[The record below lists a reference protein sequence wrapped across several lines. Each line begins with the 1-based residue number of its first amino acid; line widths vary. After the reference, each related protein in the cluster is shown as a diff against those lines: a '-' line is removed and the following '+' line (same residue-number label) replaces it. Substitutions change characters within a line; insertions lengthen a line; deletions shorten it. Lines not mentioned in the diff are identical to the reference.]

1 VRPADWGAFL
11 TTIFDTWVR
20 RDVGSVF
27 VQQFDVAL
35 GIWSGAGSS
44 LCVFAETCGKALA
57 VEHNGDIYSCD
68 HYVYP
73 EYRLGNIREV
83 ALTDAVHSPRQV
95 AFGNDKRDG
104 LPRYCRECDV
114 RFACNG
120 ECPKHRFV
128 RTPEG
133 EFGLNYL
140 CAGYKR
146 FFHHIDPH
154 MRTMTALLNAGRA
167 PAEIMGLLARDE
179 RQRAVRTAGR
189 NDPCPCGSGR
199 KYKQCCLRGTAA

>member
-1 VRPADWGAFL
+1 
-11 TTIFDTWVR
+11 
-20 RDVGSVF
+20 VGSVF
-27 VQQFDVAL
+27 VQHFDVAL
-35 GIWSGAGSS
+35 GLWSGAGSS

-57 VEHNGDIYSCD
+57 IEHNGDIYSCD

-73 EYRLGNIREV
+73 EYRLGNVRET
-83 ALTDAVHSPRQV
+83 ALADAVHSPRQE
-95 AFGNDKRDG
+95 AFGRAKRDA
-104 LPRYCRECDV
+104 LPRYCLQCDV

-120 ECPKHRFV
+120 ECPKHRFL
-128 RTPEG
+128 RAPDG

-154 MRTMTALLNAGRA
+154 MRRMAALLNAGRA
-167 PAEIMGLLARDE
+167 PAEIMGLLGRGE
-179 RQRAVRTAGR
+179 REQSLRTAGR

-199 KYKQCCLRGTAA
+199 KYKQCCLRAGG